1 MRRRLI
7 AAAGMPLVALL
18 QTTGHAR
25 TPKNDVVELVSP
37 GWRAGKM
44 ERLPVE
50 AVRRWGGDP
59 AIEREYG
66 VQFLEHQV
74 FSQVGGGGGADVVA
88 ERAADP
94 SSAYGLFTFYRTT
107 NMESVPGMPY
117 AVLGLRGMFGFMFRG
132 QQFIRVVFMPPDVG
146 FAGMQRALLSAL
158 GAQSPPTEDMKAL
171 PAPLPAAGLVPGSEK
186 YLLGLEAARRILPSV
201 PADLF
206 GFNLGAEITT
216 GEYSAGKSQATV
228 AVITYPTPQIAHSLY
243 DRMQKRLD
251 LNQGGSAFGKQEG
264 SFVVLVL
271 NSESPSTAAHLMGL
285 FRRHIAVSWDKP
297 YLGDKPPLVQMLE
310 FIVQNL
316 IFVFYLC
323 GWSVVGGFII
333 FLSRQ
338 AARRWFPQ
346 TSFGQHDDATIIT
359 LNLS

>member
-1 MRRRLI
+1 MI

-94 SSAYGLFTFYRTT
+94 SS
-107 NMESVPGMPY
+107 
-117 AVLGLRGMFGFMFRG
+117 VLGLRGMFGFMFRG
-132 QQFIRVVFMPPDVG
+132 QQFIRMVFMPPDVG
-146 FAGMQRALLSAL
+146 FAGMLRAMMSAL

-323 GWSVVGGFII
+323 GWSVVGG
-333 FLSRQ
+333 
-338 AARRWFPQ
+338 
-346 TSFGQHDDATIIT
+346 QHDDATIIT